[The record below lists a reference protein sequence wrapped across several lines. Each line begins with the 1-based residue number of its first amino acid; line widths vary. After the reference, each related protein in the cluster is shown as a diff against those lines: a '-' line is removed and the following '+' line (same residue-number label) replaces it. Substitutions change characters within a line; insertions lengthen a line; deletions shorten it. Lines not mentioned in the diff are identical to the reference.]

1 MENWFEGYKRTI
13 RKFKDKKNYVLTF
26 NMLEGILRLLDT
38 CEKQL
43 EDKTATDILLNAVV
57 DKNPLMLSAMT
68 VTKAA
73 LDLLSITK
81 ADFLEGLKKVPYDE
95 RLLNLMIEDAPE
107 IMKKTHVYKY
117 ATQGFSK
124 RAEEGFVEMLDF
136 FRLHQAKFIFSLSA
150 PQNTL
155 LH

>member
-1 MENWFEGYKRTI
+1 MRDWFEGYKRTI
-13 RKFKDKKNYVLTF
+13 RKFKDKKNYILTF

-43 EDKTATDILLNAVV
+43 EDKTATDILVNAVV
-57 DKNPLMLSAMT
+57 DKNPRMLSAMT

-107 IMKKTHVYKY
+107 IMKETYVYKY
-117 ATQGFSK
+117 ATKGFSK
-124 RAEEGFVEMLDF
+124 RTEEGFVEMLDF
-136 FRLHQAKFIFSLSA
+136 FRLNQAKFIFSLSA
-150 PQNTL
+150 PQGASV
-155 LH
+155 H

>member
-1 MENWFEGYKRTI
+1 MHS
-13 RKFKDKKNYVLTF
+13 
-26 NMLEGILRLLDT
+26 
-38 CEKQL
+38 KQP
-43 EDKTATDILLNAVV
+43 EEVTATDILINAVTE
-57 DKNPLMLSAMT
+57 KNAKLLNSMT
-68 VTKAA
+68 TAKAT

-95 RLLNLMIEDAPE
+95 RLLNLMIEDAPDIIKE
-107 IMKKTHVYKY
+107 THIYKY

-136 FRLHQAKFIFSLSA
+136 FRLNQAKFIFSLSA
-150 PQNTL
+150 PQNSL

>member
-1 MENWFEGYKRTI
+1 MESLFEGYVKTI
-13 RKFKDKKNYVLTF
+13 KKFKDRKNYVLTF
-26 NMLEGILRLLDT
+26 NMLENILRLLDMHS
-38 CEKQL
+38 KQP
-43 EDKTATDILLNAVV
+43 EEVTATDILINAVTE
-57 DKNPLMLSAMT
+57 KNAKMLNSMT
-68 VTKAA
+68 TAKAT

-95 RLLNLMIEDAPE
+95 RLLNLMIEDAPDIIKE
-107 IMKKTHVYKY
+107 THIYKY

-136 FRLHQAKFIFSLSA
+136 FRLNQAKFIFSLSA
-150 PQNTL
+150 PQNSL